1 MRTLAAGLA
10 AVAGVVTLVSACGSS
25 ATAPDAVPSSVARSS
40 TASSAQVD
48 CGEVVLRQG
57 ETLEVAGATQ
67 RACLEAALR
76 EGRSA
81 TLTVTETTTEGDP
94 IVTSWRLHDDGT
106 LSGDVDAT
114 KDAFAGSLKTYSVSC
129 GRISTLPTPLACEST
144 GS

>member
-10 AVAGVVTLVSACGSS
+10 AVAAVLTLVSACGSS
-25 ATAPDAVPSSVARSS
+25 ATAPDAVPSLP
-40 TASSAQVD
+40 ASSGSSARVD